1 MWFYYYFKLHLQ
13 IKKSFYY
20 HLKTI
25 CISLLF
31 NIFIFE
37 KTTIFETEK
46 TEGGNEK

>member
-1 MWFYYYFKLHLQ
+1 MWFYYHFKIHIQ

-37 KTTIFETEK
+37 KTTIFEKQRAEMK
-46 TEGGNEK
+46 NK